1 MSKKNIFLFIICVCI
16 GGGISL
22 WLGQDIGFDI
32 RNYHLYIPYAF
43 LHGRASADLIAAGT
57 VHTFFNPLPDI
68 PYYLIFSYLNN
79 WPKLTGFLL
88 GGYYGLLLFALVKWT
103 TQIMR
108 ENTAEVKCL
117 RGMTVCFALT
127 GLSAFLQVG
136 HSSNEILLALF
147 AVLASYLLF
156 CGTDERLRFQL
167 KYLVGAA
174 FLVSF
179 AAGLKYTAAP
189 AAIGVGVCCLFLLIK
204 NKSSY
209 KAYLGVLGAA
219 LVGFLL
225 ADGYFLWHKW
235 QTLGNPLFPYFNH
248 IFKSPFFPDK
258 ALPNSPYVPH
268 GWKEWLFLPWL
279 RIKSPNWDYLLD
291 FRLILGTISFILL
304 GAGGVFYI
312 KKQPLVKP
320 YILLLGLFIGT
331 YIPWVILFGNMRYAV
346 FLEILSCLLF
356 ICLLR
361 RFVPTK
367 ILCVLLIGLS
377 IFSVMRPLPK
387 WPRKKFAVKNIT
399 FSQPVFV
406 QNDSLVVVGGHFSF
420 LIPFLNPN
428 ARYIGGINFH
438 SEKIPLSRMERR
450 FLAPLQFLDYQHN
463 FPIREE
469 IKNHQGNIYL
479 LAPYLPWVW
488 NNDFWNDYG
497 IDVSNKH
504 CQVFRTNF
512 LKYSL
517 FLCVVKKAVQ

>member
-22 WLGQDIGFDI
+22 WLGQDICFDL
-32 RNYHLYIPYAF
+32 RNYHLYVPYAF
-43 LHGRASADLIAAGT
+43 LHGRASADLIAAGP

-79 WPKLTGFLL
+79 WPKLTGFLA
-88 GGYYGLLLFALVKWT
+88 GSYYGLLLFVLYKWVT
-103 TQIMR
+103 KIITGNSLFTYFLQAATCI
-108 ENTAEVKCL
+108 
-117 RGMTVCFALT
+117 FALT
-127 GLSAFLQVG
+127 GIAFWQVG
-136 HSSNEILLALF
+136 MFTNEELLTIF
-147 AVLASYLLF
+147 AVWASYLLF
-156 CGTDERLRFQL
+156 CGTDERLRFRL
-167 KYLVGAA
+167 KYLAGAA

-179 AAGLKYTAAP
+179 ATGLKYTAAP
-189 AAIGVGVCCLFLLIK
+189 TAIGVGVCCLFLLIK

-209 KAYLGVLGAA
+209 KAYLGVMGAA
-219 LVGFLL
+219 LAGFLL

-248 IFKSPFFPDK
+248 IFKSPFFPHD

-268 GWKEWLFLPWL
+268 GWKERLLLPFL
-279 RIKSPNWDYLLD
+279 RFNFFDSEYRLD
-291 FRLILGTISFILL
+291 FRILLGFISFILL
-304 GAGGVFYI
+304 FAGGLFYI
-312 KKQPLVKP
+312 KKRPLAKP
-320 YILLLGLFIGT
+320 YVLLLGLFIGT
-331 YIPWVILFGNMRYAV
+331 YIPWVVLFANIRYAI
-346 FLEILSCLLF
+346 FLEILSCLLCV
-356 ICLLR
+356 CLLL
-361 RFVPTK
+361 RFIPAK
-367 ILCVLLIGLS
+367 FLFILVIGLALYTTA
-377 IFSVMRPLPK
+377 RPRPM
-387 WPRKKFAVKNIT
+387 WPRKKFSSQNIT

-406 QNDSLVVVGGHFSF
+406 QDDSLVVVGGHFSF

-438 SEKIPLSRMERR
+438 SEKFSPSRMERR
-450 FLAPLQFLDYQHN
+450 FLAPLQSLDYQHN

-497 IDVSNKH
+497 IDVSKKY

-512 LKYSL
+512 LKYPL